1 MNKLTNKKTVVI
13 VKDFLRN
20 IDPNLSIMIL
30 DANARSAKEA
40 AFSLN
45 VEVGSIVKSILL
57 KSINNNYYIC
67 LVSGDKT
74 VSINKISELTKSS
87 IVKPNA
93 DEVKNITG
101 FSIGGVP
108 PFAHKKIIPTYIDE
122 SLSRFESIYAA
133 AGHPY
138 CVFKITYD
146 KLCTITKG
154 SIEDI
159 ID

>member
-13 VKDFLRN
+13 VKDYLKN
-20 IDPNLSIMIL
+20 IDPNISIMIL
-30 DANARSAKEA
+30 DSNARSAKEA
-40 AFSLN
+40 AISLN
-45 VEVGSIVKSILL
+45 VEVGSIVKSIIL
-57 KSINNNYYIC
+57 KSVNNNFFIC

-74 VSINKISELTKSS
+74 VSINKISELANSN

-93 DEVKNITG
+93 DEVKHVTG

-108 PFAHKKIIPTYIDE
+108 PFAHKNIIPTYIDE
-122 SLSRFESIYAA
+122 SLSRFKSIYAA

-146 KLCTITKG
+146 KLCEITKG
-154 SIEDI
+154 TIDDI
-159 ID
+159 VD

>member
-13 VKDFLRN
+13 VKDFLKSV
-20 IDPNLSIMIL
+20 DPNLSIMIL
-30 DANARSAKEA
+30 DSNARSAKQA

-57 KSINNNYYIC
+57 KSVNKNYYIC

-74 VSINKISELTKSS
+74 ICMHKMSKLAKSN

-93 DEVKNITG
+93 DEVKSITG
-101 FSIGGVP
+101 FSIGVVP
-108 PFAHKKIIPTYIDE
+108 PFAHKIIIPTYIDE
-122 SLSRFESIYAA
+122 SLSRFKSIYAA

-146 KLCTITKG
+146 KLCEISKG
-154 SIEDI
+154 KIEDI
-159 ID
+159 VD

>member
-40 AFSLN
+40 AISLN
-45 VEVGSIVKSILL
+45 VEVGSIVKSIIL
-57 KSINNNYYIC
+57 KSVNNNFFIC

-74 VSINKISELTKSS
+74 VSINKISELANSN

-93 DEVKNITG
+93 DEVKHVTG

-108 PFAHKKIIPTYIDE
+108 PFAHKNTIPTYIDE
-122 SLSRFESIYAA
+122 SLSRFKSIYAA

-146 KLCTITKG
+146 KLCKITKG
-154 SIEDI
+154 TIEDI
-159 ID
+159 VD